1 MCLKKSDF
9 ISCCGNEKT
18 NIQINIFIARCSIHL
33 LNVFWP
39 LQGHGESAGAS
50 PSSGRRGTLLDGS
63 PAHCRARSEH
73 LGVWWY
79 TLLKGTPAVL
89 WRCPGT
95 SLATFSTFVCNPGI
109 DPRTL
114 RLSGSVPCRLELP
127 PPDAQSELPAKMST
141 WAVERLLQAC
151 VAPVKHKLLP
161 VVWANQLV
169 IYIILTTR
177 QTGSDT
183 LLPAGL
189 LSSRIN

>member
-33 LNVFWP
+33 LNVFFP
-39 LQGHGESAGAS
+39 CRVMGRVLEPVPAVRGGGHCWTAPQLIAGPDLS
-50 PSSGRRGTLLDGS
+50 IWGSG
-63 PAHCRARSEH
+63 
-73 LGVWWY
+73 

-95 SLATFSTFVCNPGI
+95 SLATFSTFVCKPGI

-114 RLSGSVPCRLELP
+114 RLLGSVPCRLELP
-127 PPDAQSELPAKMST
+127 PPDAQSELHGQNEHMGCWKTTSRLCGAGETQTSSCSVSKST
-141 WAVERLLQAC
+141 CHLHHFNHTSNRKWCTSA
-151 VAPVKHKLLP
+151 
-161 VVWANQLV
+161 W
-169 IYIILTTR
+169 
-177 QTGSDT
+177 
-183 LLPAGL
+183 GL

>member
-1 MCLKKSDF
+1 MCFDPCRVMGRVLEPVPAVGGGGH
-9 ISCCGNEKT
+9 CW
-18 NIQINIFIARCSIHL
+18 IAGPDLSI
-33 LNVFWP
+33 W
-39 LQGHGESAGAS
+39 G
-50 PSSGRRGTLLDGS
+50 SG
-63 PAHCRARSEH
+63 
-73 LGVWWY
+73 

-95 SLATFSTFVCNPGI
+95 SLATFSTFVCKPGM

>member
-9 ISCCGNEKT
+9 ISRCGNEKT

-39 LQGHGESAGAS
+39 LQGHGESAGAR
-50 PSSGRRGTLLDGS
+50 PSSERRGTLLDGS
-63 PAHCRARSEH
+63 PAHCRTH
-73 LGVWWY
+73 LSIWGSG

-95 SLATFSTFVCNPGI
+95 SLATFSTFVCKPGI

-127 PPDAQSELPAKMST
+127 PPDAQSELQAKMST

-169 IYIILTTR
+169 IYIILATR

-189 LSSRIN
+189 LPSRIN